1 MRGMWDIREVQ
12 NMTEIWIRIWD
23 VMKVQDA
30 KGDVECDRNA
40 GCHMDVRHHG
50 GVGCHMNVG
59 CEGLGAMGT
68 WMGYMDTHPIAN
80 TPDCN
85 MLPPPNSSPRSP
97 SRRQL
102 TILSAPAGGG
112 RGVPQ
117 CFTRELGRLVLQ
129 HRLVLWPPAE
139 RGAL

>member
-1 MRGMWDIREVQ
+1 MIEIR
-12 NMTEIWIRIWD
+12 IRIWD
-23 VMKVQDA
+23 VMKVRDA

-40 GCHMDVRHHG
+40 GCHVDVRHHG
-50 GVGCHMNVG
+50 GVGCHANVG
-59 CEGLGAMGT
+59 CEGLGCNED
-68 WMGYMDTHPIAN
+68 MDGLHGHPSHSRHPRLGHA
-80 TPDCN
+80 D
-85 MLPPPNSSPRSP
+85 PPNSSPRSP

-117 CFTRELGRLVLQ
+117 CFARELGRLVLQ
-129 HRLVLWPPAE
+129 HRLVLWPSAE